1 MDQKDIEVNL
11 IEVLKTIQTDSGYEE
26 ISIDGST
33 VPFADLEGF
42 DSKVGPYCIGLLQ
55 KATGITIPDGKNI
68 FVAKDG
74 KSRLSVSQAAAE
86 VSKLAGR

>member
-1 MDQKDIEVNL
+1 MDQKDIEAKL
-11 IEVLKTIQTDSGYEE
+11 IEVLKAIQSDSGYEE
-26 ISIDGST
+26 IPIDGST

-55 KATGITIPDGKNI
+55 KATSITIPDGKNI

-74 KSRLSVSQAAAE
+74 RRRLSVSQAAAE
-86 VSKLAGR
+86 VSKFAGK

>member
-1 MDQKDIEVNL
+1 MVQKDIEARL
-11 IEVLKTIQTDSGYEE
+11 IEVLKTIQSDSGYEE
-26 ISIDGST
+26 IPIDGST

-55 KATGITIPDGKNI
+55 KATGITVPDGTNI

-74 KSRLSVSQAAAE
+74 RRRLSVSQAAAE